1 LLLGCRQADLS
12 PDLRKQVGAF
22 SCTGAVQSLASAS
35 EVGLAKITAVFWDVG
50 GVLLTNAWDR
60 TQRQQALQHFALDKR
75 EFDDRHDMLVSSFE
89 RGKISL
95 DEYLDQTIF
104 YRSRPFAAE
113 EFKKFMFS
121 LSQPQADVLELA
133 QALSRSCKYLMS
145 TINNESRELNAYRI
159 QTFGLRQIFS
169 LFVSSCYVGLRK
181 PEEGIY
187 ELALEMT
194 QRPPEE
200 CCFIDDRA
208 LNLDSASKL
217 GMHVIRMESAS
228 QLRLELTSLG
238 VEP

>member
-1 LLLGCRQADLS
+1 
-12 PDLRKQVGAF
+12 
-22 SCTGAVQSLASAS
+22 
-35 EVGLAKITAVFWDVG
+35 LAKITAIFWDVG
-50 GVLLTNAWDR
+50 GVLLSNAWDR
-60 TQRQQALQHFALDKR
+60 AQRQLALQHFGLDEKQ
-75 EFDDRHDMLVSSFE
+75 FDDRHDMLVSSFE

-95 DEYLDQTIF
+95 DEYLEQTVF
-104 YRSRPFAAE
+104 YRPHPFAAD

-121 LSQPQADVLELA
+121 LSQPRADVLELA

-159 QTFGLRQIFS
+159 QTFGLRQILS
-169 LFVSSCYVGLRK
+169 LFVSSCFVGLRK

-187 ELALEMT
+187 KLALEIT

-208 LNLDSASKL
+208 LNLDAASKL
-217 GMHVIRMESAS
+217 GMHVIRMEDTS
-228 QLRLELTSLG
+228 QLRRELASLG